1 MEQTMIK
8 VTINGETREYPK
20 MTPYSEIIRDYEGK
34 TEYPVILVTENGK
47 LSMTVHWDL

>member
-20 MTPYSEIIRDYEGK
+20 MTPYSEIARN
-34 TEYPVILVTENGK
+34 ILRTVMSGIYDRQTICHNV
-47 LSMTVHWDL
+47 SMAV

>member
-20 MTPYSEIIRDYEGK
+20 MTPYSEIIRDYEANRVSGD
-34 TEYPVILVTENGK
+34 PC
-47 LSMTVHWDL
+47 D